1 MNFEY
6 GYSCEFL
13 SPSQL
18 LKKNVPKLMADHKF
32 GVFLKVYD
40 EGLTDEYK
48 QLLKTLE
55 DFGVYDQFI
64 PWPLLPVKDGY
75 YANTFSAKKFSAQVK
90 RLLDWTAAN
99 APRQPKYV
107 LVDLEPP
114 TDPAEATKAE
124 AIRKVQLEQG
134 EDAAKKLKQQQ
145 AAGAPAKGGFDAMK
159 FVGKLIDM
167 IDENVDEPKFAAATA
182 TFDEMVDMMHGF
194 GPKAIAVSLPY
205 TFHDAKDKDSIIQQ
219 FMSCPVLSP
228 KWDLVNYMTFATDL
242 VNGTKGII
250 SHEDFLNLVYL
261 WGKEFIQYHRKKGQE
276 PSMCFGITSYGI
288 TDVKAIQTDPEL
300 YRQEFSAALSAGIKQ
315 LGIYALEGV
324 LTLEDPNHFFEVVGS
339 AKPDFKPDPERQE
352 LAKMVFRLIEGV
364 DYIAPVLKYLVK
376 SGKVMQIIQ
385 ALGSNLLGSKKDG

>member
-1 MNFEY
+1 MDFVY

-13 SPSQL
+13 SPKQL
-18 LKKNVPKLMADHKF
+18 LEKNVPKLMADHQF
-32 GVFLKVYD
+32 GLFLKVFD
-40 EGLTDEYK
+40 DGLTEEYK
-48 QLLKTLE
+48 QFLKVLE
-55 DFGVYDQFI
+55 DHGVYDQFI

-75 YANTFSAKKFSAQVK
+75 YANTFSANKFSAQVK
-90 RLLDWTAAN
+90 RLLEWTAAN

-124 AIRKVQLEQG
+124 TIRKVQLEQG
-134 EDAAKKLKQQQ
+134 DAAAKKMKEQQS
-145 AAGAPAKGGFDAMK
+145 ADAPAKGGFDIMK
-159 FVGKLIDM
+159 IVGKLIDM
-167 IDENVDEPKFAAATA
+167 IDENVDEPKFTAATA
-182 TFDEMVDMMHGF
+182 TFDEMVDMMHGY
-194 GPKAIAVSLPY
+194 GPKSIAVSLPY
-205 TFHDAKDKDSIIQQ
+205 TFHDAKDKDTIIQQ
-219 FMSCPVLSP
+219 FMSCPVLTP

-261 WGKEFIQYHRKKGQE
+261 WGKEFLKYHRKKGQE

-315 LGIYALEGV
+315 LGIYSLEGV
-324 LTLEDPNHFFEVVGS
+324 LALKDPEHFLSVVES
-339 AKPDFKPDPERQE
+339 AKPDFTPDPDRLEM
-352 LAKMVFRLIEGV
+352 AKMVFRLIEGV

-385 ALGSNLLGSKKDG
+385 ALGSNLLGSK